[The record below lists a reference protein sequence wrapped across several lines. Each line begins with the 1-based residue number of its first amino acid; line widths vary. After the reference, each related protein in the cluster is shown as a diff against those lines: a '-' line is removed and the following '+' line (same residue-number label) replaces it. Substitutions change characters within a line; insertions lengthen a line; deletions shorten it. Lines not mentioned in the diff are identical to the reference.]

1 MALLSKPI
9 QTAPAESSLGQWR
22 LYAADASGGISNDC
36 IYRRIEEIL
45 SVQHETGSVL
55 DFGAGRGVLCLRLL
69 NIGKFSSIAGIDIME
84 RPANLGSAIHWT
96 QWDLNQ
102 PTELGSDRFDVLVS
116 SEVIEHLENPRAVVR
131 EWFRVL
137 KPGGLLLFTTPNNE
151 SVRSILALLF
161 RGHYAAFGA
170 ASYPAHITALLRK
183 DIERI
188 LGETGFDEPGFF
200 YTNRGGIPKFGNVT
214 WQSISFGCLKGLR
227 FSDNLIIL
235 ARKPHQPVMDGK

>member
-1 MALLSKPI
+1 MALPSKPMR
-9 QTAPAESSLGQWR
+9 TAPAESFLGQWR
-22 LYAADASGGISNDC
+22 IYAAEASGGISNDC

-45 SVQHETGSVL
+45 TAQHVTGSVL
-55 DFGAGRGVLCLRLL
+55 DFGAGRGALCLRLL
-69 NIGKFSSIAGIDIME
+69 KIEKFFSIAGIDIME
-84 RPANLGSAIHWT
+84 KPANLDSAIQWS

-102 PTELGSDRFDVLVS
+102 PTELGNDLFDVLVS

-131 EWFRVL
+131 EWFRML

-151 SVRSILALLF
+151 SVRSIMALLF
-161 RGHYAAFGA
+161 RGHYSAFGD

-183 DIERI
+183 DMERI
-188 LGETGFDEPGFF
+188 LGEAGFDEPQFF
-200 YTNRGGIPKFGNVT
+200 YTNNGGIPKFGNVS

-235 ARKPHQPVMDGK
+235 ARKPYQPTMDGK